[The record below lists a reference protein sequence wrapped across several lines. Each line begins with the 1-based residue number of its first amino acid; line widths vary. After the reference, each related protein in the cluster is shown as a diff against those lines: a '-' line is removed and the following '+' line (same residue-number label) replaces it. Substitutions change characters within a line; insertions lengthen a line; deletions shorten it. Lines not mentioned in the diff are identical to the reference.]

1 MANLVKDFDSYMD
14 QIKNNTNKVGELT
27 EAKGKV
33 TAIQEY
39 KSPKSGNKSLKM
51 TIQVEGGEISAY
63 LGFSTEKS
71 IEITKA
77 RLTKLCIAAVG
88 MAETKKIF
96 EDVANDSDI
105 DTEVDFILE
114 FSAKLNKKLRK
125 NPTEVIVSRTKNEE
139 KGVWDCKWHLP
150 EANSEEVPL
159 PEENKAKNEN
169 TDDFLGDLVD
179 QK

>member
-1 MANLVKDFDSYMD
+1 MANIVKDFDSYMD
-14 QIKNNTNKVGELT
+14 QIKNNTGKVGELT

-139 KGVWDCKWHLP
+139 KGVWDVRWHLP
-150 EANSEEVPL
+150 EAEEVPL

>member
-1 MANLVKDFDSYMD
+1 MANIVKDFDSYMD
-14 QIKNNTNKVGELT
+14 QIKNNTSKVGELT

-39 KSPKSGNKSLKM
+39 KSQKSGNKSLKM

-105 DTEVDFILE
+105 ETEVDFILE

-139 KGVWDCKWHLP
+139 KGVWDTKWHLP
-150 EANSEEVPL
+150 EAEEVPL

-169 TDDFLGDLVD
+169 TDDFLGDLVE

>member
-1 MANLVKDFDSYMD
+1 MANIVKDFDSYMD

-114 FSAKLNKKLRK
+114 FSSKINKKLRK

-139 KGVWDCKWHLP
+139 KGVWDVRWHLP
-150 EANSEEVPL
+150 EAEEVPL